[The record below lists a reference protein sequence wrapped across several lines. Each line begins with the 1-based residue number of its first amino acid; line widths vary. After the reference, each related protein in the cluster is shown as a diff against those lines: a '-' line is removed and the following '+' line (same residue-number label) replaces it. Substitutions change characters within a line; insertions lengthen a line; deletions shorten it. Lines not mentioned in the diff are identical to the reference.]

1 MLTDKNTIPEDRIF
15 LIRSVKAY
23 TLFGCE
29 VTTTMNQC
37 NVTATDQ
44 MTDGAI
50 SISKNFHRFQFHS
63 NQLTGASTDGFLL
76 DTLKH
81 SF

>member
-15 LIRSVKAY
+15 SIGVSRH
-23 TLFGCE
+23 TLFFGCE
-29 VTTTMNQC
+29 VRTTMNQC

-63 NQLTGASTDGFLL
+63 NQLTGDSTDGFLL